1 MEIPLWEV
9 GVMMVYKP
17 EHFISKIIETLKSR
31 NIKEIPGDLVIDDT
45 YFDFQKFLEDGLI
58 MTLGIITELEF
69 GA

>member
-9 GVMMVYKP
+9 GDMMVINQNILFQKYRN
-17 EHFISKIIETLKSR
+17 LKSR

-45 YFDFQKFLEDGLI
+45 YFDFQKIPGGWQFT
-58 MTLGIITELEF
+58 MTLGIIMELEF